1 VNIPTAPFCEQCGA
15 ANEPQATICSV
26 CTHPLHTPRT
36 TNDATEHESLLAET
50 LLKGRYRIIK
60 AVGQGGMGKVYRAQD
75 LELNERAVAIKE
87 MIVSGLRAWEVIEAT
102 EAFKREATLLA
113 ALQHPNL
120 PTVFEHF
127 EENGRWYMVMSFIP
141 GETLEEY
148 LKRTNRTR
156 LPLNEVLDIGQQL
169 CTALSYLHSQQPPL
183 IFRDVKPANIMRAPD
198 GHIYLIDFG
207 VARRFKPG
215 QKRDKTRCPG
225 KHHRRCCERRHLYSV
240 RQREENYA
248 FTDDAFY
255 AGTVGMLAE
264 DNNSS
269 TVINYQNAVIW
280 TLPS

>member
-1 VNIPTAPFCEQCGA
+1 MKVCSLRHFSRAATASSRLF
-15 ANEPQATICSV
+15 
-26 CTHPLHTPRT
+26 
-36 TNDATEHESLLAET
+36 
-50 LLKGRYRIIK
+50 
-60 AVGQGGMGKVYRAQD
+60 GQGGMGKVYRAQD

-169 CTALSYLHSQQPPL
+169 CTVLSYLHSQQPPL
-183 IFRDVKPANIMRAPD
+183 IFRDVKPANIMRARWTHLSD
-198 GHIYLIDFG
+198 
-207 VARRFKPG
+207 RFWRGTPL
-215 QKRDKTRCPG
+215 QAWPETR
-225 KHHRRCCERRHLYSV
+225 
-240 RQREENYA
+240 
-248 FTDDAFY
+248 
-255 AGTVGMLAE
+255 
-264 DNNSS
+264 
-269 TVINYQNAVIW
+269 
-280 TLPS
+280 